1 MGNNKN
7 VKERRILMNI
17 LRYTAYVL
25 TLIGALNWGLIGIFG
40 FDLVAAIFGDMTVM
54 SRILYSV
61 IGVSAIVTALTMH
74 HCERIEERECDE
86 YGRCSF

>member
-1 MGNNKN
+1 
-7 VKERRILMNI
+7 MNI

-25 TLIGALNWGLIGIFG
+25 VLIGALNWGLIGLFG

-54 SRILYSV
+54 SRIIYSLV
-61 IGVSAIVTALTMH
+61 GISAIVTALTVH
-74 HCERIEERECDE
+74 HCDRVEERECDE

>member
-74 HCERIEERECDE
+74 HCERIEERDCDE

>member
-1 MGNNKN
+1 
-7 VKERRILMNI
+7 MNI

-25 TLIGALNWGLIGIFG
+25 TLIGALNWGLVGIFD

-54 SRILYSV
+54 SRILYSL
-61 IGVSAIVTALTMH
+61 IGISAIVTALTMH
-74 HCERIEERECDE
+74 HCERVEERECDE

>member
-1 MGNNKN
+1 
-7 VKERRILMNI
+7 MNI

-25 TLIGALNWGLIGIFG
+25 TLIGALNWGLVGIFG

-54 SRILYSV
+54 SRILYSLV
-61 IGVSAIVTALTMH
+61 GISAIVTALTMH